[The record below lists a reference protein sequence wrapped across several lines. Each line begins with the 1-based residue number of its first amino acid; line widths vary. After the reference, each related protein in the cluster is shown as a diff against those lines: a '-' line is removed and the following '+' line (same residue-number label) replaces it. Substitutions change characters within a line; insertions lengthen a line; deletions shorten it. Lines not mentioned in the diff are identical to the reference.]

1 MKKLFICAAISVIFS
16 ANTVFAMT
24 FSQPER
30 IGGAVRWSERGGFY
44 ILGESSGNNVE
55 RNYSAASKNFAKGI
69 AQFGGGADKIFEHY
83 DADKD
88 KNVRVGDKDE
98 KNTIILEAIKNLSLH
113 KVENDG
119 EIRLYMIRKGND
131 AHEED
136 GYIVFARRKDGRFV
150 KYFDTDDIR
159 TKNFADGSNIAF
171 GEIKFEG
178 DTIKI
183 VYERRAEN
191 YTYVKIGEFRFKWD
205 DAAQWFGIEK
215 VNY

>member
-1 MKKLFICAAISVIFS
+1 MKIFIAALFGAIITANS
-16 ANTVFAMT
+16 AMAMT

-30 IGGAVRWSERGGFY
+30 LGGAVRWSQSGGFY
-44 ILGESSGNNVE
+44 ILGESVDNHAE
-55 RNYSAASKNFAKGI
+55 KNYSASSKNFLKGV
-69 AQFGGGADKIFEHY
+69 AQFGDETDKIFEHY
-83 DADKD
+83 DANKD

-98 KNTIILEAIKNLSLH
+98 KNTITLEAVKNLSLH

-119 EIRLYMIRKGND
+119 EIRMYMIRKGNET
-131 AHEED
+131 HEED

-159 TKNFADGSNIAF
+159 TKNFQDGSNIAF

-178 DTIKI
+178 DTVKI
-183 VYERRAEN
+183 VYERRIDSYKYAK
-191 YTYVKIGEFRFKWD
+191 VGEFRFKWD
-205 DAAQWFGIEK
+205 DKAQWFGIEQ